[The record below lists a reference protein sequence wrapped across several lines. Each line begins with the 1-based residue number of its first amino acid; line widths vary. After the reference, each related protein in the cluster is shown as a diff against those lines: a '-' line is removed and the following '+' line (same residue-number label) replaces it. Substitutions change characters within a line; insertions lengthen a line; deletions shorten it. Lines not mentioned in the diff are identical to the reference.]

1 MNCLLCVRDEAIDK
15 DRVHTFYPP
24 REMTLMSLHWF
35 NLFLLL
41 KLKFCGKMDDRM
53 RILTK
58 CSLLHSTDSIATP
71 KRQNAYERD
80 FVHSY
85 KQQRDLLYLSSHAF
99 DRIIRVPLTHYCIE
113 LLGKGCNDTFWL
125 HLRPCMLYCYGC
137 DCTEVVDRVHTF
149 YPPREMA
156 LVVPFHWLNLFILL
170 KLKFCRKVDLHFCT
184 LQTL

>member
-1 MNCLLCVRDEAIDK
+1 
-15 DRVHTFYPP
+15 
-24 REMTLMSLHWF
+24 MSLHWF

-41 KLKFCGKMDDRM
+41 KLRFCGKMDDRM

-99 DRIIRVPLTHYCIE
+99 DRIIRILLTHYCIE

-125 HLRPCMLYCYGC
+125 HLRPCMLYCYGR
-137 DCTEVVDRVHTF
+137 DCTESSGQGPH
-149 YPPREMA
+149 
-156 LVVPFHWLNLFILL
+156 ILPTTRDGTRCVFSL
-170 KLKFCRKVDLHFCT
+170 AQSVYT
-184 LQTL
+184 LEIEIL